1 MNFQRIEY
9 ARIQIMGFI
18 FPLGWL
24 RDKKKTDLYLAINKR
39 LGDMIFK
46 LIRDET
52 VERKVI
58 ESRFLSMLSNLQN
71 LKYFFNCKMYMTVV
85 GTRSIVF

>member
-24 RDKKKTDLYLAINKR
+24 RDKKKTDLYAINKR

-46 LIRDET
+46 LILDET

-58 ESRFLSMLSNLQN
+58 ESRFLSMLVFFLLQN
-71 LKYFFNCKMYMTVV
+71 VYDGCRYT
-85 GTRSIVF
+85 